1 MRMQFKFSDVVA
13 LAGAA
18 ALAAL
23 GGAASAQ
30 EAAPAGA
37 PDADELAKK
46 LANPLAALISV
57 PIQYNYDE
65 TFGEDG
71 YKHYVNVQP
80 VIPVSISEDWNLI
93 SRTILPIIYQEDVIP
108 GTDQSGL
115 GDILPSLFFSPKAPT
130 DAGIIWGVGP
140 AALLPTGSSDLGADT
155 WAVGPTAV
163 VLKQQGKWTV
173 GALANHLEDVSG
185 DAEISATFVQPFMA
199 YALGK
204 GRTLSF
210 NTESTYDWEASQW
223 TVPANL
229 LFGQVMKLG
238 GQLVNIQLGV
248 RGYLDSPTGGPDWG
262 IRLALTLMY
271 PR

>member
-1 MRMQFKFSDVVA
+1 MRFRFPDLVA
-13 LAGAA
+13 LAVAA
-18 ALAAL
+18 ALVSVS
-23 GGAASAQ
+23 GAAGAQ

-37 PDADELAKK
+37 PDADALAMK
-46 LANPLAALISV
+46 LANPLAALISL

-108 GTDQSGL
+108 GTDQSGF
-115 GDILPSLFFSPKAPT
+115 GDILQSLFFSPKAPT

-155 WAVGPTAV
+155 WALGPTAV

-185 DAEISATFVQPFMA
+185 DAEISTTLVQPFVS

-204 GRTLSF
+204 GRTLGF
-210 NTESTYDWEASQW
+210 NSESTYDWEAGQW
-223 TVPANL
+223 TAPVNL
-229 LFGQVMKLG
+229 KVSQVMKLG
-238 GQLVNIQLGV
+238 RQLVSIDAGV
-248 RGYLDSPTGGPDWG
+248 RGYLDAPTGGPDWG
-262 IRLALTLMY
+262 LRLTFTLLY